1 MRHRLIETS
10 KALNIGK
17 SQTFVDEHGE
27 IQRKVVN
34 SKDYEGVKL
43 LVDSDNRP
51 EFHANAFLLSLR
63 LSDGLK
69 DIAPSSKAM
78 LIYFRFLSVNN
89 IRWDDVDSVLDRKPI
104 FLFRNHLNKMIA
116 EGSYRRTT
124 ASSYLAVVRK
134 FYLFCYRHGYIEQ
147 LPFLIEGVNKYG
159 KNYTDCTIK
168 SPSNEKG
175 LRPLI
180 DRELS
185 YVSEHWS
192 VVSIEFRLI
201 ILLALNSGLRAVEA
215 SDIKQRLFK
224 IPKDF
229 EGNTVTGIR
238 IGPSNNCKTK
248 FDIDREIT
256 MPVWLIK
263 LFNRYHNSQRY
274 KKRAAEYCELTGSY
288 DVPAVLTKNSD
299 VFSTKTITALW
310 NKLSKQIQEESD
322 PHFNHNF
329 HENRATFGCRKL
341 DALLSIEGITQSQ
354 ALATLKAEL
363 GHKQIE
369 STWRYLAYWEGHPE
383 QNISAQVMMGL
394 DDVFLQDMEF

>member
-27 IQRKVVN
+27 VQ
-34 SKDYEGVKL
+34 SKAVSSKEYEGVKL
-43 LVDSDNRP
+43 LIDSYNKP
-51 EFHANAFLLSLR
+51 EFHVNAFLLSLR

-69 DIAPSSKAM
+69 DISPSSKAM
-78 LIYFRFLSVNN
+78 LVYFRFLSVND

-116 EGSYRRTT
+116 EGNYRRTT

-180 DRELS
+180 DRELR
-185 YVSEHWS
+185 YVSELWG

-201 ILLALNSGLRAVEA
+201 ILLSLNSGLRAVEA

-224 IPKDF
+224 IPKGF

-274 KKRAAEYCELTGSY
+274 KQRAAEYCEITGSY
-288 DVPAVLTKNSD
+288 DVPALLTKNSD

-341 DALLSIEGITQSQ
+341 DALLSIEGVTQSQ

-369 STWRYLAYWEGHPE
+369 STWRYLSYWEGHPE

-394 DDVFLQDMEF
+394 DEVFLQDMEF

>member
-147 LPFLIEGVNKYG
+147 LPFLIAHS
-159 KNYTDCTIK
+159 DLC
-168 SPSNEKG
+168 
-175 LRPLI
+175 
-180 DRELS
+180 
-185 YVSEHWS
+185 EHRFWS
-192 VVSIEFRLI
+192 I
-201 ILLALNSGLRAVEA
+201 
-215 SDIKQRLFK
+215 
-224 IPKDF
+224 
-229 EGNTVTGIR
+229 
-238 IGPSNNCKTK
+238 
-248 FDIDREIT
+248 
-256 MPVWLIK
+256 
-263 LFNRYHNSQRY
+263 
-274 KKRAAEYCELTGSY
+274 
-288 DVPAVLTKNSD
+288 
-299 VFSTKTITALW
+299 
-310 NKLSKQIQEESD
+310 
-322 PHFNHNF
+322 
-329 HENRATFGCRKL
+329 
-341 DALLSIEGITQSQ
+341 
-354 ALATLKAEL
+354 
-363 GHKQIE
+363 
-369 STWRYLAYWEGHPE
+369 
-383 QNISAQVMMGL
+383 
-394 DDVFLQDMEF
+394 